1 MHLSPTLLNVL
12 SRLPFAKKEE
22 FAYPS
27 LPIFLSSNRS
37 HRGFHLWI
45 CSRVKSWKP
54 SDLAVI
60 RNKTKE
66 SIAKKHNFA
75 RSILMTDLGSK
86 NDRSGYRVEMN
97 FRHFR
102 TIRETP
108 IFPLSPRSVLQ
119 IYHLTPLSLTYE
131 GAISKGKKK
140 EKKIVRQF
148 QEKSTLF

>member
-1 MHLSPTLLNVL
+1 
-12 SRLPFAKKEE
+12 
-22 FAYPS
+22 
-27 LPIFLSSNRS
+27 
-37 HRGFHLWI
+37 
-45 CSRVKSWKP
+45 
-54 SDLAVI
+54 
-60 RNKTKE
+60 
-66 SIAKKHNFA
+66 
-75 RSILMTDLGSK
+75 MTDLGSK

>member
-22 FAYPS
+22 FAYSS
-27 LPIFLSSNRS
+27 LPIFLSSNYS
-37 HRGFHLWI
+37 HLWI